1 MVYIA
6 RERRWV
12 CVTTSSPVCNRR
24 LATGMNQ
31 PREALM
37 DLAVASVLPP
47 ILPDSVRLFEDILRR
62 DAPGS
67 DVGLNTPRDSRG
79 LHEAELQSDEQVEQ
93 PQYTG
98 LRELEDD
105 SEPGQSK
112 AKKPKAKKPKAKKP
126 KARSKDKQKE
136 QETEDADEDA
146 MLRVQHGMGTMRKL
160 ATGMHYIFQSKLIE
174 DLSAVEVKGRFG
186 GGDVCTVSRFRGLGT
201 SMRNSA
207 G

>member
-1 MVYIA
+1 VVYIA
-6 RERRWV
+6 GERRWV
-12 CVTTSSPVCNRR
+12 CVMTISPVCNRG
-24 LATGMNQ
+24 LATGINQ

-47 ILPDSVRLFEDILRR
+47 ILPDGVRLFEDIPRR

-67 DVGLNTPRDSRG
+67 DVGLNTPRDTRG
-79 LHEAELQSDEQVEQ
+79 LPEAELQSEEQLKQ
-93 PQYTG
+93 LQYKG
-98 LRELEDD
+98 LRELE
-105 SEPGQSK
+105 
-112 AKKPKAKKPKAKKP
+112 A
-126 KARSKDKQKE
+126 
-136 QETEDADEDA
+136 EDADEDA

-174 DLSAVEVKGRFG
+174 DLSAVEVKGFFG

-201 SMRNSA
+201 VGTSMRNSA

>member
-1 MVYIA
+1 
-6 RERRWV
+6 
-12 CVTTSSPVCNRR
+12 
-24 LATGMNQ
+24 
-31 PREALM
+31 M

-174 DLSAVEVKGRFG
+174 DLSAVEVKGRFW
-186 GGDVCTVSRFRGLGT
+186 GGDVFTVSRFRGLGT